1 MFDIVHNICWKMRV
15 ATYVILLFKTNEA
28 MLEISNN
35 VTLAEWEIELNAI
48 RSQGSGGQRVNKVA
62 TAIHLRFD
70 IKRSSLPS
78 IYKERLRALSDS
90 RITSDGIIIIKS
102 QSHRTQEMNRQDALE
117 RLKALI
123 LLAMVVQKKRKAT
136 KPTRGSVKRRLETK
150 ANRKSVKQARQKVK
164 F

>member
-1 MFDIVHNICWKMRV
+1 
-15 ATYVILLFKTNEA
+15 

-78 IYKERLRALSDS
+78 IYKERLLALSDS